1 MKQRVRIIYDGREFT
16 IPDVS
21 SVEIRRRIE
30 AALTGDDPWLEV
42 TSGFGRGV
50 VAFLRISTGVPI
62 ALFDEATEAADSAVA
77 EPPLEHDPL
86 S

>member
-1 MKQRVRIIYDGREFT
+1 MNQRVRILYDGTEFT

-21 SVEIRRRIE
+21 SDEIRRRID
-30 AALTGDDPWLEV
+30 AALVGENPWLEV

-62 ALFDEATEAADSAVA
+62 ALFDEATEAADSSVA